1 MSTKNR
7 VFKKLAEESKTE
19 LSAQKVELS
28 VQKLELG
35 LVQDILKD
43 IERGLSRGKEMKR
56 FVDEVKSKNKELD
69 KLTTKYNSTIKEHSK
84 SIDGFNTTRHDLS
97 ANWNRAAGKYVKI
110 VNNASDLGIDVPQKV
125 EQGFKELDKMFNFQ
139 KNAYP
144 KADALKRNLI

>member
-1 MSTKNR
+1 MSTQNR
-7 VFKKLAEESKTE
+7 VFKKLAQAEKVE
-19 LSAQKVELS
+19 LSAQKV
-28 VQKLELG
+28 ELG

-43 IERGLSRGKEMKR
+43 IEQGLSKGKEMKR
-56 FVDEVKSKNKELD
+56 FVDEVILKNKELD

-84 SIDGFNTTRHDLS
+84 SIDGFNTTRDSLS
-97 ANWNRAAGKYVKI
+97 ANWNLASKKYVKI

-144 KADALKRNLI
+144 KQDALKRNLI